1 MRKED
6 KSTLVNE
13 LLTNL
18 NEYSHFYVTEAG
30 GLNSEASSNLRRAC
44 YNQEVKMLMV
54 KNTILKKALEQL
66 EGDYDEMYPVLK
78 GTTAVMFSNTG
89 NVPARLIKEFSKK
102 NDKPTLKGAYVEES
116 LYVGADQL
124 ETLCNIK
131 SKDELL
137 GDVIGLLQSPMK
149 NVVSALQSG
158 GSTIHGL
165 LQTLAEKE

>member
-13 LLTNL
+13 LLTSL
-18 NEYSHFYVTEAG
+18 SEYSHFYVTEAG
-30 GLNSEASSNLRRAC
+30 GLNAEKSSKLRREC
-44 YNQEVKMLMV
+44 YNKEVKMVMV
-54 KNTILKKALEQL
+54 KNTIFKKALEQH
-66 EGDYDEMYPVLK
+66 EGEYDELYTTLT
-78 GTTAVMFSNTG
+78 GTTAVMFSNVG
-89 NVPARLIKEFSKK
+89 NVPAKLIKEFSKA
-102 NDKPTLKGAYVEES
+102 NEKPTLKGAYVEES
-116 LYVGADQL
+116 FYVGADQL
-124 ETLCNIK
+124 EALCSIK